1 MSSRSAVNTVDT
13 RAQRRDHAAVG
24 YVVNAAHS
32 GNGSQLTGSLLPSA
46 EPVESVFRI
55 GPRKSI
61 SSLSGP
67 SAMEISL
74 SRSHPDSDAR
84 ATRVSFRLR
93 RRSHYGPFLYQIVM
107 KANKASEST
116 RGQMASP
123 QI

>member
-46 EPVESVFRI
+46 EPVESVSRI

-67 SAMEISL
+67 SAMEIPL
-74 SRSHPDSDAR
+74 SRTPIQM
-84 ATRVSFRLR
+84 RVPREFHFDRGADHIMD
-93 RRSHYGPFLYQIVM
+93 RSYIKSL
-107 KANKASEST
+107 
-116 RGQMASP
+116 
-123 QI
+123 